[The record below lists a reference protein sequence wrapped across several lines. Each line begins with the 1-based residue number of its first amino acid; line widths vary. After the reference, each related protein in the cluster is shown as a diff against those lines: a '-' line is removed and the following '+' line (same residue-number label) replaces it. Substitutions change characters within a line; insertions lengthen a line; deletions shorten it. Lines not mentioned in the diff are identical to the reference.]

1 MLEKE
6 VSATQLNIS
15 TWQTHRSARADDD
28 IGCQRCAKFVRRD
41 CAHSTSITGT
51 TGSHDALLP
60 TKLCSSRHKCWVG
73 LLARRQRT

>member
-1 MLEKE
+1 MLENE
-6 VSATQLNIS
+6 VSATQANIS
-15 TWQTHRSARADDD
+15 AWQTHRSARADDD

-41 CAHSTSITGT
+41 GAHSSNITGT

-60 TKLCSSRHKCWVG
+60 TKLCSPRHKSRVW